1 MRVKLAVA
9 CFLITLTGCS
19 HRQPA
24 AVASRP
30 TPVQVR
36 NVALVNHLEEI
47 TVSGSVNS
55 PDAAADIPFLVSGR
69 VLRVAVH
76 EGDAVRKG
84 QLLASLDPTDHK
96 IAVRGAAAQVAAAK
110 VSLDRAED
118 EYKRMK
124 MLFESKSLPQNDFR
138 KFQAAFDAA
147 KEQFNQAIAGEDSAR
162 KHLSDTTL
170 LAPVSGYIS
179 RRAVEPGNV
188 AAAGVPAFQIVTLD
202 PVEVLVGVPE
212 TDIRLVRLGQHAQVQ
227 IPALPGQE
235 FSGNVRVINVS
246 ADPATR
252 TYSTRIQV
260 PNADHKLRVGM
271 IAEVQ
276 IQGDRQV
283 KAITVPGSAIVHDPQ
298 GASQVFV
305 YYPEQK
311 RAYSKRVEV
320 GRVVGQEVEIQS
332 GLHPDDLVVIGG
344 QHSLRDGLA
353 AEAIETQAP
362 SLAVAGAEV
371 K

>member
-1 MRVKLAVA
+1 MRVYIAVA
-9 CFLITLTGCS
+9 CFLTTLTGCS
-19 HRQPA
+19 HRQPVV
-24 AVASRP
+24 VAEKP
-30 TPVQVR
+30 APVQVR
-36 NVALVNHLEEI
+36 PVALVSHLEEI

-55 PDAAADIPFLVSGR
+55 PDAAADVPFLVSGR
-69 VLRVAVH
+69 VQHVAVH

-84 QLLASLDPTDHK
+84 QLLASLEPTDYT
-96 IAVRGAAAQVAAAK
+96 IAVHGAAAQVAAAK

-124 MLFESKSLPQNDFR
+124 MLFDSKSLPPNDFR
-138 KFQAAFDAA
+138 KFQAAYDAA
-147 KEQFNQAIAGEDSAR
+147 KEQLNQAMAGEAAAR
-162 KHLSDTTL
+162 KHVSDTTL

-212 TDIRLVRLGQHAQVQ
+212 TDIRLVRVGQHAQVH
-227 IPALPGQE
+227 IPAQPEQD
-235 FSGNVRVINVS
+235 FSGSVRVINVS

-252 TYSTRIQV
+252 TYSTRIRV

-283 KAITVPGSAIVHDPQ
+283 KALTVPGSAIVHDPQ
-298 GASQVFV
+298 GASLVFV

-311 RAYSKRVEV
+311 RVFSKRVEV
-320 GRVVGQEVEIQS
+320 GHVVGQEVEIQS
-332 GLHPDDLVVIGG
+332 GLHADDLVVVGG
-344 QHSLRDGLA
+344 QQSLRDGVL
-353 AEAIETQAP
+353 AEAIETQSP
-362 SLAVAGAEV
+362 HLAVAGAEG

>member
-1 MRVKLAVA
+1 MPDK
-9 CFLITLTGCS
+9 
-19 HRQPA
+19 
-24 AVASRP
+24 P

-36 NVALVNHLEEI
+36 PVALVNHLEEI
-47 TVSGSVNS
+47 SVSGSVNS
-55 PDAAADIPFLVSGR
+55 PDAPADVPFLVSGR

-76 EGDAVRKG
+76 EGDEVRKG
-84 QLLASLDPTDHK
+84 QLLASLDPTDYS

-118 EYKRMK
+118 EYRRMK
-124 MLFESKSLPQNDFR
+124 MLSESKSLPPNDFR
-138 KFQAAFDAA
+138 KFQAAYDAA
-147 KEQFNQAIAGEDSAR
+147 KEQLNQTMAGEAAAR
-162 KHLSDTTL
+162 KHVSDTTL

-179 RRAVEPGNV
+179 RRAIEPGNM

-212 TDIRLVRLGQHAQVQ
+212 TDIRLVRIGQHAQVQ
-227 IPALPGQE
+227 IPALPEQDL
-235 FSGNVRVINVS
+235 SGSVRVINVS

-252 TYSTRIQV
+252 TYSTRIRV
-260 PNADHKLRVGM
+260 GNADHKLRVGM
-271 IAEVQ
+271 IAEVR

-283 KAITVPGSAIVHDPQ
+283 KAFTVPGSAVVHDPQ
-298 GASQVFV
+298 GASLVFV

-311 RAYSKRVEV
+311 RVFSKRVEV

-332 GLHPDDLVVIGG
+332 GLHPEDLVVVGG
-344 QHSLRDGLA
+344 QQSIRDGALA
-353 AEAIETQAP
+353 DVIGTQTP
-362 SLAVAGAEV
+362 HLAVAGAEG